1 MLHLRMVA
9 GIVEGIFSHHTSDV
23 ASNCHCNPAR
33 RGVSVRALS
42 HSLTHTHTQK
52 KRKEKKKRNKE
63 MLEAKCLLRTI
74 AYPNV

>member
-23 ASNCHCNPAR
+23 ASNCHCDPAR

-42 HSLTHTHTQK
+42 LTHTHTH